1 MSSPTRTPGS
11 RNVFPAA
18 LVAICTLF
26 VSGGMLFACA
36 GSEVPVEDGP
46 ADAAPTATATDAAP
60 KPSATTPKD
69 AAPVDTCKVGCTNDS
84 ECQNTCPKE
93 ASGTSCCDI
102 PNGKCFRYTGNACPV
117 PTPPSDG
124 GGSTY

>member
-11 RNVFPAA
+11 RNVSPAA

-36 GSEVPVEDGP
+36 GSEEPVEEGV

-69 AAPVDTCKVGCTNDS
+69 AAPAGKCAPCETDS
-84 ECQNTCPKE
+84 DCQRTCPAE
-93 ASGTSCCDI
+93 ASGTNCCDTTR
-102 PNGKCFRYTGNACPV
+102 KECFRYTGSACPV

>member
-11 RNVFPAA
+11 RNVSPAA

-36 GSEVPVEDGP
+36 GSEVPVEDGR

-69 AAPVDTCKVGCTNDS
+69 AAPVDTCKPGCTSDT

-93 ASGTSCCDI
+93 SSGTSCCDTT
-102 PNGKCFRYTGNACPV
+102 NGKCFRYMGNACPV